1 MVQCVKNQQI
11 GHCSNSS
18 ETVKI
23 KLDLWYKLNQFLT
36 VVEVEVVDVA
46 VESLLLEL
54 GFIVEIVDN
63 CVREGSVLLS
73 FIGLQHSVLI
83 TEQPGESLSEN
94 SFHLV
99 SSYLRHGPIFIEKLN
114 SFS

>member
-1 MVQCVKNQQI
+1 M
-11 GHCSNSS
+11 
-18 ETVKI
+18 
-23 KLDLWYKLNQFLT
+23 
-36 VVEVEVVDVA
+36 VEVEVVDVA

-54 GFIVEIVDN
+54 GFIVDN

-99 SSYLRHGPIFIEKLN
+99 WKCVMGH
-114 SFS
+114 FSLKS

>member
-1 MVQCVKNQQI
+1 M
-11 GHCSNSS
+11 
-18 ETVKI
+18 
-23 KLDLWYKLNQFLT
+23 
-36 VVEVEVVDVA
+36 VEVEVVDVA

-54 GFIVEIVDN
+54 GFIVDN